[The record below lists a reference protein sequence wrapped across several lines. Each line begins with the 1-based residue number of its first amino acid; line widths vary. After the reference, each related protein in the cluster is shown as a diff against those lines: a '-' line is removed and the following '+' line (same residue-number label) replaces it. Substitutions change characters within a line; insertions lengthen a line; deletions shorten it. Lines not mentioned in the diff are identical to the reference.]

1 MRCTRIPFAYCN
13 MRLPIFWKC
22 ICCALL
28 MICPV
33 VSVSTAIA
41 EQDQPNIV
49 LLLCDDLGY
58 GDVQSFNPADGK
70 IATPNIDRLAS
81 QGMMFTDAH
90 SASSVCT
97 PTRYGILT
105 GRYCW
110 RTTLQTGVV
119 QGFAPCLIKEN
130 RPTIASFLKSQGY
143 HTGIVGKWH
152 LNNRYLNPETGEE
165 YTDGKALKF
174 TPPVGTKIPDGP
186 IHRGFDYFF
195 GIHHA
200 RSMKAIIEQ
209 DTVTEH
215 DGEINFLPRLAQ
227 NCVKYIETRSK
238 TKEPFF
244 LYVPFGSPHTP
255 ILPTKQ
261 WQGKSGLGKYP
272 DFVMQTD
279 DVVGQILAAI
289 EKNGLTD
296 NTLVLFTSDN
306 GCSRIVG
313 INKLAK
319 KGHKVSGEFRGS
331 KADIWEGGHRV
342 PFVAKWPGKIAAGS
356 KSESLICLNDCFA
369 TFADVLKTKVPDG
382 SCEDSVSFLTALS
395 GKPIQSAR
403 NGIVHHSIHGHFAY
417 RTDNWKLILARGS
430 GGWSS
435 PRENQVGDDA
445 PKFQLYDLE
454 NDIGEQSNRYLDQR
468 KIADELL
475 TQLEKDVRSGQ
486 STNISSGKNDIPEI
500 DLWKSGDS
508 KKQ

>member
-165 YTDGKALKF
+165 YTDGKPLKF
-174 TPPVGTKIPDGP
+174 TAPVGTK
-186 IHRGFDYFF
+186 
-195 GIHHA
+195 
-200 RSMKAIIEQ
+200 
-209 DTVTEH
+209 TVSYTH
-215 DGEINFLPRLAQ
+215 LRAPRDRQ
-227 NCVKYIETRSK
+227 
-238 TKEPFF
+238 
-244 LYVPFGSPHTP
+244 
-255 ILPTKQ
+255 
-261 WQGKSGLGKYP
+261 KSRMP
-272 DFVMQTD
+272 
-279 DVVGQILAAI
+279 
-289 EKNGLTD
+289 
-296 NTLVLFTSDN
+296 S
-306 GCSRIVG
+306 
-313 INKLAK
+313 
-319 KGHKVSGEFRGS
+319 
-331 KADIWEGGHRV
+331 
-342 PFVAKWPGKIAAGS
+342 
-356 KSESLICLNDCFA
+356 
-369 TFADVLKTKVPDG
+369 
-382 SCEDSVSFLTALS
+382 
-395 GKPIQSAR
+395 SA
-403 NGIVHHSIHGHFAY
+403 
-417 RTDNWKLILARGS
+417 
-430 GGWSS
+430 
-435 PRENQVGDDA
+435 
-445 PKFQLYDLE
+445 
-454 NDIGEQSNRYLDQR
+454 
-468 KIADELL
+468 
-475 TQLEKDVRSGQ
+475 
-486 STNISSGKNDIPEI
+486 
-500 DLWKSGDS
+500 
-508 KKQ
+508 